1 MVFRYLHRPH
11 RTREIASRTHPIPQL
26 VEVIRL
32 RRREKVTTFA
42 EGSQTTPGPARWNSR
57 REEIPTSGPASQGA
71 DDDCAADSAPVS
83 LVQVRGSSG
92 PYRPP
97 VVICLIVVFRCIGDK

>member
-1 MVFRYLHRPH
+1 VSAEAIAECMPPAAGLRPDLALLGDQGKG
-11 RTREIASRTHPIPQL
+11 TKVVTFSRRP
-26 VEVIRL
+26 
-32 RRREKVTTFA
+32 

-57 REEIPTSGPASQGA
+57 REKIPTSGPASQGA

-97 VVICLIVVFRCIGDK
+97 VVVCLIVVFRCIGDK